1 MNIYINI
8 YIYIYIYIYKDKG
21 KGKGQMSWSSKA
33 IFKKVLLFCLA
44 IGKISRMANN
54 IALYYYLHINK

>member
-1 MNIYINI
+1 
-8 YIYIYIYIYKDKG
+8 
-21 KGKGQMSWSSKA
+21 MSWSSKA
-33 IFKKVLLFCLA
+33 IFKKVLLFCMA

>member
-8 YIYIYIYIYKDKG
+8 YIYIYKEKG

-33 IFKKVLLFCLA
+33 IFKKVLLFCMA